1 MTIVDIATR
10 SVCAFLMKSQ
20 SEVRPLLVSFHK
32 MIFTQFGVGFKAIH
46 SDNAFE
52 FCMVDFFSAYGI
64 IH

>member
-1 MTIVDIATR
+1 
-10 SVCAFLMKSQ
+10 MKSK

-32 MIFTQFGVGFKAIH
+32 MFFTQFGVGFKAIH